1 MQTEANSFQKKRS
14 VNKKQTLYSFWITLY
29 RQPSP
34 SHVFLYV
41 IICHFEF
48 KINKYYFE
56 HRTNMGF
63 GVRRPE
69 FKSPIDQC
77 VSTVIL

>member
-14 VNKKQTLYSFWITLY
+14 VKKKKKTLYSFWITLY
-29 RQPSP
+29 KQPSP
-34 SHVFLYV
+34 SYVFIYV

-56 HRTNMGF
+56 H
-63 GVRRPE
+63 
-69 FKSPIDQC
+69 
-77 VSTVIL
+77 

>member
-14 VNKKQTLYSFWITLY
+14 VKKKKKTLYSFWITLY
-29 RQPSP
+29 KQLSP
-34 SHVFLYV
+34 SYVFIYV

-56 HRTNMGF
+56 H
-63 GVRRPE
+63 
-69 FKSPIDQC
+69 
-77 VSTVIL
+77 